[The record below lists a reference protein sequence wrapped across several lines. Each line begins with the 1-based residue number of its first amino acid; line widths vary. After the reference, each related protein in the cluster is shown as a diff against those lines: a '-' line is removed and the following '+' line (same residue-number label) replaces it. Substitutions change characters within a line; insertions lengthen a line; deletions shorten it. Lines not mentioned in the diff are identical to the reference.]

1 MPRVALKLVSF
12 DLDGTLIHP
21 AIFNAVADAL
31 GFGEKLEET
40 TRAYFEGRMSADETF
55 HADYKH
61 FVGREVAP
69 MREALRASDRWTP
82 GLAEA
87 IGRLHDAG
95 LHVVVTTDQPDW
107 LAAATQ
113 ELFGVDGLVC
123 SHGDLRHGRVAG
135 TYRLEHDK
143 WANLER
149 YLSARGVAPSEACH
163 VGNGRNDVPVFRRV
177 GWSLAV
183 WPMHDDVRRGA
194 AETLEKPR
202 DADEIVERIL
212 AAAKRMR

>member
-1 MPRVALKLVSF
+1 MPLKLVSF

-21 AIFNAVADAL
+21 AIFNAVADPL
-31 GFGEKLEET
+31 GFGDKLEET
-40 TRAYFEGRMSADETF
+40 TRLYFEGKMTADETF

-61 FVGREVAP
+61 FVGRDVAS

-82 GLAEA
+82 GLEGAVR
-87 IGRLHDAG
+87 RLHDAD
-95 LHVVVTTDQPDW
+95 LQVVVTTDQPDW
-107 LAAATQ
+107 LASMTQ
-113 ELFGVDGLVC
+113 ELFGVDALAC

-149 YLSARGVAPSEACH
+149 HLKARGVAPHEACH
-163 VGNGRNDVPVFRRV
+163 VGNGRNDVPVFQRV

-202 DADEIVERIL
+202 DADEMVDRVL
-212 AAAKRMR
+212 AARDRLRG